1 MPLSDT
7 DNRIPQKSS
16 HTVWP
21 LYLFLAIFFIVGS
34 GCLLYA
40 PVKAVKTLLFIRNAA
55 LTTGTVEDFVAKR
68 GSKSTTYAPAVT
80 FTTPDGRLIRFTSRI
95 SGSTS
100 AYNVGQRLEVYYDPT
115 NEGNAEIKGFIPLW
129 MPVIIL
135 SALGLAFSGIG
146 GGMIYAIR
154 RSVKDAEQK
163 EALLRNGVPEWEAE
177 SDWQSATIR
186 SATGR
191 EAAFFWL
198 FATVWNAIA
207 QPTGFIC
214 INAVIYEGNRLAAI
228 GLMFPLVGFWL
239 LWEAVRRT
247 LQIRIFGDIQLRMDP
262 FPASIGG
269 EAGGTIE
276 LPVRFSSGYV
286 FAVSLSCEQVIKHH
300 DGSRKELVWQ
310 EGGCAASTLGPAGTR
325 IAFRVA
331 VPATEPPSSD
341 SHQWTVRI
349 TAELPGLDL
358 DRSFVIP
365 VIREE
370 PPRTSRLTVPL
381 APDLMPCEELPVGT
395 VQVERQ
401 GGRLLLRY
409 PCRRNL
415 MTGLLFAFFSGWFLG
430 GTSIFVFKS
439 PGMGFAIL
447 PIFGMTGAG
456 LLLYAVWLLSNSL
469 QVAVGAGELSVVRRL
484 FGIPVYSSRIET
496 ALVRRVEIVKS
507 GSRRTGKYA
516 KVNYRITADCGNG
529 TTITLGD
536 GVEGRT
542 VAEEIARQLRQEF
555 GLIVPAAAPLEG
567 KQQLQ
572 PQPIAVTTE
581 RTLKVATTM
590 TCPKCGVTQ
599 PITDTCTACQV
610 IIAKYVKR
618 QSLMTGSSPSPA
630 TEGRQASY
638 KLRFVIAAISSIVC
652 IGGGWQWWVSSNPYA
667 DRTAESNSYRSEKF
681 KFAVSVPADWKRYS
695 VKEAISCATIRKE
708 YADQY
713 LFLASPSKP
722 DESLLVVNISGVSL
736 DNFKSFGWDG
746 YVAQVAGRNTV
757 TFSDIKEIN
766 GLKVHRIG
774 YEIAGSYREDALFEA
789 GNKLIEI
796 YFYVPLGNNTADRVA
811 ETRAI
816 LEDNLRKL

>member
-1 MPLSDT
+1 MALSGT
-7 DNRIPQKSS
+7 SERIPKKPRQ
-16 HTVWP
+16 TVWP
-21 LYLFLAIFFIVGS
+21 LYLFLAVFFFVGS

-40 PVKAVKTLLFIRNAA
+40 PVKAVKTLSFIRKAA
-55 LTTGTVEDFVAKR
+55 VTTGTVEDFVAKR
-68 GSKSTTYAPAVT
+68 GSKSTTYAPSVT
-80 FTTPDGRLIRFTSRI
+80 FNTPDGRLIRFTSRI

-100 AYNVGQRLEVYYDPT
+100 AYNVGQRLEVYYDPS

-146 GGMIYAIR
+146 GGMIYVIR
-154 RSVKDAEQK
+154 RSIKDAEQK
-163 EALLRNGVPEWEAE
+163 EALLRKGVPEWEAE

-191 EAAFFWL
+191 EATFFWL

-228 GLMFPLVGFWL
+228 GLMFPLVGFCL
-239 LWEAVRRT
+239 LWEALRRT

-269 EAGGTIE
+269 EAGGTID
-276 LPVRFSSGYV
+276 LPVRFSRGNV
-286 FAVSLSCEQVIKHH
+286 FAISLSCEQVIRHH
-300 DGSRKELVWQ
+300 NGSRTELLWQ
-310 EGGCAASTLGPAGTR
+310 DAGCAAATPGPAGTR

-331 VPATEPPSSD
+331 VPATESPSSD

-370 PPRTSRLTVPL
+370 SSRISSLSVPL
-381 APDLMPCEELPVGT
+381 APDLMPREDLPTET
-395 VQVERQ
+395 VQVNHQ
-401 GGRLLLRY
+401 GERLLLRY

-415 MTGLLFAFFSGWFLG
+415 LTGLLFAFFSGWFLG
-430 GTSIFVFKS
+430 GTAIFLFKA
-439 PGMGFAIL
+439 PGMGIAIL
-447 PIFGMTGAG
+447 PIFGMIGAG
-456 LLLYAVWLLSNSL
+456 LFLYALWLLSNSL
-469 QVAVGAGELSVVRRL
+469 QVTAGVGELSVVRRL
-484 FGIPVYSSRIET
+484 FGIPIHSSRMET
-496 ALVRRVEIVKS
+496 ALVRRVDVVKF
-507 GSRRTGKYA
+507 GARGTGPSA
-516 KVNYRITADCGNG
+516 KLIYRITADCGNG

-542 VAEEIARQLRQEF
+542 VAEEIARQLRQSC
-555 GLIVPAAAPLEG
+555 GLIVPAAAPMEREQQMEPQSFAITAEG
-567 KQQLQ
+567 T
-572 PQPIAVTTE
+572 PGDA
-581 RTLKVATTM
+581 ATM
-590 TCPKCGVTQ
+590 TCPKCGVMQ
-599 PITDTCTACQV
+599 PSTDTCASCQV
-610 IIAKYVKR
+610 IIAKYLYR
-618 QSLMTGSSPSPA
+618 QSLMKGSPSSPAAVERKSTFRPWPA
-630 TEGRQASY
+630 
-638 KLRFVIAAISSIVC
+638 IAGICIVLC
-652 IGGGWQWWVSSNPYA
+652 VVGGWLWWAFSAAPANLTT
-667 DRTAESNSYRSEKF
+667 DGNSFRSEKF
-681 KFAVSVPADWKRYS
+681 RFAVSVPAGWKRYS
-695 VKEAISCATIRKE
+695 VKEAISCATIRME

-713 LFLASPSKP
+713 LFLASPSNP
-722 DESLLVVNISGVSL
+722 ADSLLVVNISGVSL
-736 DNFKSFGWDG
+736 GNFKSLGWDG
-746 YVAQVAGRNTV
+746 YVAEVAGRNSV
-757 TFSDIKEIN
+757 KFSDIKEIN

-796 YFYVPLGNNTADRVA
+796 YFYLPLGNDTAVRVT
-811 ETRAI
+811 ETRAM

>member
-1 MPLSDT
+1 LSLSGT
-7 DNRIPQKSS
+7 SNSIPKKTS

-40 PVKAVKTLLFIRNAA
+40 PVKAVKTLHFIRHAA
-55 LTTGTVEDFVAKR
+55 VATGTVEDFVAKR
-68 GSKSTTYAPAVT
+68 GSKSTTYAPSVT
-80 FTTPDGRLIRFTSRI
+80 FNTPDGRLIRFISQI
-95 SGSTS
+95 SGSQS
-100 AYNVGQRLEVYYDPT
+100 AYSVGQRLEVYYDPA
-115 NEGNAEIKGFIPLW
+115 NEENAEIRSFIPLW

-146 GGMIYAIR
+146 GGMTYAIR
-154 RSVKDAEQK
+154 RSVRDAEQK
-163 EALLRNGVPEWEAE
+163 EALLQKGVPEWEAE
-177 SDWQSATIR
+177 PDWQSATIR

-214 INAVIYEGNRLAAI
+214 LNAVIYEGNRLAAI

-276 LPVRFSSGYV
+276 LPIRFSSGNV

-300 DGSRKELVWQ
+300 DGSRKELIWQ
-310 EGGCAASTLGPAGTR
+310 ESGCAASTPGPAGTR

-331 VPATEPPSSD
+331 VPATGPPSGD

-370 PPRTSRLTVPL
+370 SPRSSRLTVPL
-381 APDLMPCEELPVGT
+381 APDLVPCEELPVGT
-395 VQVERQ
+395 VQVKRQ
-401 GGRLLLRY
+401 GERLLLRY

-430 GTSIFVFKS
+430 GVSIFVFKS

-447 PIFGMTGAG
+447 PIFGVIGAG

-469 QVAVGAGELSVVRRL
+469 QVTAGAGELAVVRRL
-484 FGIPVYSSRIET
+484 FGIPIHSARMET
-496 ALVRRVEIVKS
+496 AMVRRVEVVKF
-507 GSRRTGKYA
+507 GARGTGTSA
-516 KVNYRITADCGNG
+516 KLIYRITADCGNG
-529 TTITLGD
+529 ATITLGD

-542 VAEEIARQLRQEF
+542 VAEEIARQLRQVC
-555 GLIVPAAAPLEG
+555 GLIVPAAAPLER
-567 KQQLQ
+567 KQQLK
-572 PQPIAVTTE
+572 PQPFAVTTE
-581 RTLKVATTM
+581 RTLNSSATM
-590 TCPKCGVTQ
+590 TCPQCGVTQ
-599 PITDTCTACQV
+599 PLTDTCTACQV
-610 IIAKYVKR
+610 VIAKYLKR
-618 QSLMTGSSPSPA
+618 QALMKGSSPS
-630 TEGRQASY
+630 TEERRTSFKQ
-638 KLRFVIAAISSIVC
+638 LRLIITVISCIVC
-652 IGGGWQWWVSSNPYA
+652 IGGGWQWWVSTPNGDRKTGSNF
-667 DRTAESNSYRSEKF
+667 YRSEKF

-722 DESLLVVNISGVSL
+722 AESLLVVNISGVSL

-757 TFSDIKEIN
+757 KFSDIKEIN
-766 GLKVHRIG
+766 GLQVHRIG
-774 YEIAGSYREDALFEA
+774 YEIAGFYREDALFEA

-796 YFYVPLGNNTADRVA
+796 YFYVPLGNNTVDRVA

-816 LEDNLRKL
+816 LEDSLRRL

>member
-1 MPLSDT
+1 MSLSDT
-7 DNRIPQKSS
+7 SNRIPRKSS
-16 HTVWP
+16 NTVWP

-34 GCLLYA
+34 SCLLYA
-40 PVKAVKTLLFIRNAA
+40 PVKAVKTLLFIRDAA
-55 LTTGTVEDFVAKR
+55 VATGTVEDFVAKR
-68 GSKSTTYAPAVT
+68 GSKSTTYAPSVT
-80 FTTPDGRLIRFTSRI
+80 FNTPDGRLIRFISRI
-95 SGSTS
+95 SGSQS
-100 AYNVGQRLEVYYDPT
+100 AYAIGQRLEVYYDPAD
-115 NEGNAEIKGFIPLW
+115 EGNAEIKSFIPLW

-163 EALLRNGVPEWEAE
+163 EALLQKGVPEWEAE

-214 INAVIYEGNRLAAI
+214 LNAVIYEGNHLAAI

-269 EAGGTIE
+269 EAGGMIE
-276 LPVRFSSGYV
+276 LPIRFSSGNV

-300 DGSRKELVWQ
+300 DGSHKELVWQ
-310 EGGCAASTLGPAGTR
+310 EAGCAASTLGPAGTR
-325 IAFRVA
+325 IAFRVT
-331 VPATEPPSSD
+331 VPATALPSSD
-341 SHQWTVRI
+341 FHHWTLRI

-358 DRSFVIP
+358 DRSFVVP

-370 PPRTSRLTVPL
+370 SPRTSRLTVPL

-395 VQVERQ
+395 VEVERQ

-415 MTGLLFAFFSGWFLG
+415 LTGLLYVFFSGWFLG
-430 GTSIFVFKS
+430 GVSIFVFKS

-447 PIFGMTGAG
+447 PIFGMIGAG
-456 LLLYAVWLLSNSL
+456 LLLYAIWLLSNSL
-469 QVAVGAGELSVVRRL
+469 QVTAGAGELSVVRRL
-484 FGIPVYSSRIET
+484 FGIPIYSSRMET
-496 ALVRRVEIVKS
+496 ALVGRVDVVKF
-507 GSRRTGKYA
+507 GARGTGESA
-516 KVNYRITADCGNG
+516 KLIYRITADCGNG

-542 VAEEIARQLRQEF
+542 VAEEIARQLRQVC
-555 GLIVPAAAPLEG
+555 GLIVPTAAPLER

-572 PQPIAVTTE
+572 PQPFAVTAE
-581 RTLKVATTM
+581 RTLNSAATM
-590 TCPKCGVTQ
+590 TCPKCGATQ

-618 QSLMTGSSPSPA
+618 QSLLKDSPPFPA
-630 TEGRQASY
+630 REERQTF
-638 KLRFVIAAISSIVC
+638 KLRFVIAVISIIVC
-652 IGGGWQWWVSSNPYA
+652 IGWGWQWWSNPPA
-667 DRTAESNSYRSEKF
+667 DRKTESNSYRSEKF

-695 VKEAISCATIRKE
+695 VKEAIACATIRKE

-722 DESLLVVNISGVSL
+722 AESLLVVNISGVSL
-736 DNFKSFGWDG
+736 DNFNSFGWDG

-757 TFSDIKEIN
+757 KFSDIKEIN

-796 YFYVPLGNNTADRVA
+796 YFYMPLGNNTADRVS